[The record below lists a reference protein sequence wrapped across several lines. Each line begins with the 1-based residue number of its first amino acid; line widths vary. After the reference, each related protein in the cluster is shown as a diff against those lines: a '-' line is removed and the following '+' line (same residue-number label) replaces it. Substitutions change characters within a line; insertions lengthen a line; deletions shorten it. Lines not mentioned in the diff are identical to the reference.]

1 MPHTR
6 RDFIR
11 LSCCSAATLSTLA
24 GLGRFGMMSALA
36 AGPTCTDYRA
46 LVCIF
51 LFGGN
56 DSNNLIVP
64 TDNRYTNY
72 QTARGAN
79 QAMGGLA
86 LAQSTLVPLNSAS
99 QTSPMYGM
107 HPAAPELA
115 GLYNSNNLAL
125 LANVGTLIKPF
136 ASKTDYINRI
146 VQAPDNLFSHSD
158 QQDQW
163 QTVQL
168 SGVPSTGWAGRM
180 ADVIKAA
187 GSASGCYNSSFPPIL
202 SVAGQTIFCTGSQTQ
217 PFAMIPGAPPGLFDF
232 GDTSAQ
238 GQARLLALQQ
248 ILTMDSGISLV
259 QPASNVTTLT
269 IAQSKVLAGALQ
281 GARTTFAT
289 PFPTTG
295 IGKQLKQVAQ
305 IISVQSQLG
314 VNRQVFF
321 CSLGGFDTHSD
332 QINIQQGL
340 LGKDTPQSAQLSASM
355 KAFFD
360 ATNELGVPNN
370 VTTFT
375 LSDFS
380 RTLQPASNAGS
391 DHAWGSHQMIM
402 GGAVKGGAT
411 VNGGTGLYGTFPDLT
426 LNGPDDATTNGRWI
440 PSTSVDQYG
449 ATVAKWFGLASAD
462 ILGIFPNLQNFPAQ
476 DLGFLP

>member
-1 MPHTR
+1 
-6 RDFIR
+6 
-11 LSCCSAATLSTLA
+11 
-24 GLGRFGMMSALA
+24 
-36 AGPTCTDYRA
+36 
-46 LVCIF
+46 
-51 LFGGN
+51 
-56 DSNNLIVP
+56 
-64 TDNRYTNY
+64 
-72 QTARGAN
+72 
-79 QAMGGLA
+79 
-86 LAQSTLVPLNSAS
+86 
-99 QTSPMYGM
+99 M
-107 HPAAPELA
+107 HAAAPELRD
-115 GLYNSNNLAL
+115 LYNSNNLAL

-136 ASKTDYINRI
+136 ASKTDYINRTT
-146 VQAPDNLFSHSD
+146 QAPDNLFSHSD

-202 SVAGQTIFCTGSQTQ
+202 SVAGQTIFCTGNQTQ

-248 ILTMDSGISLV
+248 ILTLDSGISLV
-259 QPASNVTTLT
+259 QPASNVTRST
-269 IAQSKVLAGALQ
+269 IAQSKYLAGALN
-281 GARTTFAT
+281 GVTTPVT
-289 PFPTTG
+289 PFPNTSLG
-295 IGKQLKQVAQ
+295 NQLLQVAK
-305 IISVQSQLG
+305 IIKARNNLN

-332 QINIQQGL
+332 QINIQQHL
-340 LGKDTPQSAQLSASM
+340 LSQVSPAM

-360 ATNELGVPNN
+360 ATNELGVANN
-370 VTTFT
+370 VTAFT

-402 GGAVKGGAT
+402 GGAVKGGAAS
-411 VNGGTGLYGTFPDLT
+411 NAGAGLYGKFPDLT
-426 LNGPDDATTNGRWI
+426 LGGPDDAIGNGRWI

-449 ATVAKWFGLASAD
+449 ATLAKWFGLASAD
-462 ILGIFPNLQNFPAQ
+462 ILGIFPNLQNFGTT

>member
-36 AGPTCTDYRA
+36 AGPTCTGYKA

-64 TDNRYTNY
+64 MDSRFTTY
-72 QTARGAN
+72 QNARGAN

-86 LAQSTLVPLNSAS
+86 LAQNTLVTLGSG
-99 QTSPMYGM
+99 TYGM
-107 HPAAPELA
+107 HPSARELA
-115 GLYNSNNLAL
+115 GHYNSNNLAV

-136 ASKTDYINRI
+136 ISKTDYINRTI
-146 VQAPDNLFSHSD
+146 QAPDNLFSHSD

-168 SGVPSTGWAGRM
+168 SGVPTTGWAGRM
-180 ADVIKAA
+180 ADAIVL
-187 GSASGCYNSSFPPIL
+187 SGTCSNPAFPPIL
-202 SVAGQTIFCTGSQTQ
+202 SVAGQTIFCTGSKTQ
-217 PFAMIPGAPPGLFDF
+217 PFAMIPGAPPGLNDF
-232 GDTSAQ
+232 NPGLPQ
-238 GQARLLALQQ
+238 GPARAAALQQ
-248 ILTMDSGISLV
+248 ILTLDSGIALV
-259 QPASNVTTLT
+259 QPASNITQNT
-269 IAQSKVLAGALQ
+269 IAQSKYLAGALKNVHSF
-281 GARTTFAT
+281 TTAFPAT
-289 PFPTTG
+289 P
-295 IGKQLKQVAQ
+295 IGSQLKQVAQ

-332 QINIQQGL
+332 QITIQQSL
-340 LGKDTPQSAQLSASM
+340 LGQVSPAM

-360 ATNELGVPNN
+360 ATNELGVASN

-391 DHAWGSHQMIM
+391 DHAWGSHQLIM
-402 GGAVKGGAT
+402 GGAVKGGPA
-411 VNGGTGLYGTFPDLT
+411 NNSGIYGKFPDLA
-426 LNGPDDATTNGRWI
+426 LGGPDDAIGNGRWI

-449 ATVAKWFGLASAD
+449 ATLAKWFGLASAD
-462 ILGIFPNLQNFPAQ
+462 IAGIFPNLQNFLTT
-476 DLGFLP
+476 DLGFLM

>member
-1 MPHTR
+1 
-6 RDFIR
+6 
-11 LSCCSAATLSTLA
+11 LSTLA

-36 AGPTCTDYRA
+36 APTCTDYKA

-64 TDNRYTNY
+64 TDSRFSQY
-72 QTARGAN
+72 QIARGDP
-79 QAMGGLA
+79 AMGGLA
-86 LAQSTLVPLNSAS
+86 LAKATLVPLNPAS
-99 QTSPMYGM
+99 STSPMYGM

-115 GLYNSNNLAL
+115 GLYNSNNLAI

-146 VQAPDNLFSHSD
+146 VRAPDNLFSHSD

-187 GSASGCYNSSFPPIL
+187 GSASGCDNSSFPPIL
-202 SVAGQTIFCTGSQTQ
+202 SVAGQTIFCTGNQTQ

-232 GDTSAQ
+232 GDGSPR
-238 GQARLLALQQ
+238 GVARLAAFQQ
-248 ILTMDSGISLV
+248 ILTLDAGISLV
-259 QPASNVTTLT
+259 QPASNVTISS
-269 IAQSKVLAGALQ
+269 IAQSRALAGALQ
-281 GARTTFAT
+281 SKHTFTTA
-289 PFPTTG
+289 FPSTS
-295 IGKQLKQVAQ
+295 IGNQLKQVAE

-314 VNRQVFF
+314 INRQVFF

-332 QINIQQGL
+332 QLNIQQGL
-340 LGKDTPQSAQLSASM
+340 LGKDTQNSAQLSASM

-360 ATNELGVPNN
+360 ATIELGVANK

-391 DHAWGSHQMIM
+391 DHAWGSHHMVM
-402 GGAVKGGAT
+402 GGAVKGGAAS
-411 VNGGTGLYGTFPDLT
+411 NGGTGLYGTFPDLT
-426 LNGPDDATTNGRWI
+426 LNGPDDATSNGRWI

-462 ILGIFPNLQNFPAQ
+462 ILGIFPNLVNFPATSQ
-476 DLGFLP
+476 DLGFLL

>member
-51 LFGGN
+51 MFGGN

-64 TDNRYTNY
+64 NTATGY
-72 QTARGAN
+72 QLYSAGRGGTATGS
-79 QAMGGLA
+79 LA
-86 LAQSTLVPLNSAS
+86 LPQSSLHSLGPSGA
-99 QTSPMYGM
+99 YGM
-107 HPAAPELA
+107 HPAATELA
-115 GLYNSNNLAL
+115 ALYNSNNLAL
-125 LANVGTLIKPF
+125 LVNVGTLIKPT
-136 ASKTDYINRI
+136 SKTQYITRA
-146 VQAPDNLFSHSD
+146 VPAPDNLFSHSD

-168 SGVPSTGWAGRM
+168 SGVPTTGWAGRM

-187 GSASGCYNSSFPPIL
+187 GTSSNCYNSSFPPIL
-202 SVAGQTIFCTGSQTQ
+202 SVAGQTIFCTGNQTQ

-232 GDTSAQ
+232 GDTSTA
-238 GQARLLALQQ
+238 GKARILALQN
-248 ILTMDSGISLV
+248 ILTLDSGISLV
-259 QPASNVTTLT
+259 QPASNVTQNT
-269 IAQSKVLAGALQ
+269 IAQSQYLAGALN
-281 GARTTFAT
+281 GATALQTS
-289 PFPTTG
+289 FPNTSLG
-295 IGKQLKQVAQ
+295 NQLKQVAQ
-305 IISVQSQLG
+305 IIKAKNNLN

-332 QINIQQGL
+332 QISIQQHL
-340 LGKDTPQSAQLSASM
+340 LSQVSPAM
-355 KAFFD
+355 RAFFD
-360 ATNELGVPNN
+360 ATNELQVANN

-402 GGAVKGGAT
+402 GGAVKGGA
-411 VNGGTGLYGTFPDLT
+411 VNNGGLYGKFPDLT
-426 LNGPDDATTNGRWI
+426 LGGPDDAIGNGRWI
-440 PSTSVDQYG
+440 PSTAV
-449 ATVAKWFGLASAD
+449 
-462 ILGIFPNLQNFPAQ
+462 
-476 DLGFLP
+476 

>member
-1 MPHTR
+1 M
-6 RDFIR
+6 
-11 LSCCSAATLSTLA
+11 STLA

-64 TDNRYTNY
+64 TDSRYTNY

-86 LAQSTLVPLNSAS
+86 LAQNTLVPLNSATP
-99 QTSPMYGM
+99 TSPMYGM

-115 GLYNSNNLAL
+115 ALYNSNNLAV

-136 ASKTDYINRI
+136 SSKTDYLNKL

-180 ADVIKAA
+180 ADNIIL
-187 GSASGCYNSSFPPIL
+187 SASCSNPAFPPIL
-202 SVAGQTIFCTGSQTQ
+202 SVAGQTIFCTGNQTQ
-217 PFAMIPGAPPGLFDF
+217 PFAMVPGTPPGLNDF
-232 GDTSAQ
+232 GDTSTP
-238 GQARLLALQQ
+238 GQARLAALQQ
-248 ILTMDSGISLV
+248 ILTLDSGISLV
-259 QPASNVTTLT
+259 QPASNVTTKT
-269 IAQSKVLAGALQ
+269 IAQSKYLAGALNGVIPLQ
-281 GARTTFAT
+281 TQ
-289 PFPTTG
+289 FPNTS
-295 IGKQLKQVAQ
+295 IGNQLKQVAQ
-305 IISVQSQLG
+305 IIKVRNNLIN
-314 VNRQVFF
+314 VTRQVFF

-332 QINIQQGL
+332 QIHIQQNL
-340 LGKDTPQSAQLSASM
+340 LSLVSPAM

-360 ATNELGVPNN
+360 ATNELGVASN

-391 DHAWGSHQMIM
+391 DHAWGSHQLIM
-402 GGAVKGGAT
+402 GGAVKGGAA
-411 VNGGTGLYGTFPDLT
+411 NSGGIYGTFPDLT

-449 ATVAKWFGLASAD
+449 ATLAKWFGLASTD
-462 ILGIFPNLQNFPAQ
+462 ILGIFPNLQNFMTQ
-476 DLGFLP
+476 DLGFLL

>member
-1 MPHTR
+1 MAHTR

-36 AGPTCTDYRA
+36 AGPTCIDYKA

-64 TDNRYTNY
+64 TDSRYSLY
-72 QTARGAN
+72 QAARGN
-79 QAMGGLA
+79 PAMGGLT
-86 LAQSTLVPLNSAS
+86 LAQNTLLPLNSSFATGP
-99 QTSPMYGM
+99 QYGM
-107 HPAAPELA
+107 HPAAPELQT
-115 GLYNSNNLAL
+115 LYNSNNLAL

-136 ASKTDYINRI
+136 SSKTDYINRI

-202 SVAGQTIFCTGSQTQ
+202 SVAGQTIFCTGNQTQ
-217 PFAMIPGAPPGLFDF
+217 PFAMIPGAPPGLYDF
-232 GDTSAQ
+232 GDTSPQ
-238 GQARLLALQQ
+238 GQVRLAAFQQ
-248 ILTMDSGISLV
+248 ILTLDAGISLV
-259 QPASNVTTLT
+259 QPASNVTQNTM
-269 IAQSKVLAGALQ
+269 AQSKYLANALKSVHSF
-281 GARTTFAT
+281 TTV
-289 PFPTTG
+289 FPTTG
-295 IGKQLKQVAQ
+295 IGKQLQQVAQ

-332 QINIQQGL
+332 QINIQQNL
-340 LGKDTPQSAQLSASM
+340 LSQVSPAMSAFYKATQELS
-355 KAFFD
+355 
-360 ATNELGVPNN
+360 VQNN

-391 DHAWGSHQMIM
+391 DHAWGSHHMIM
-402 GGAVKGGAT
+402 GGAVKGGAAS
-411 VNGGTGLYGTFPDLT
+411 NAGTGLYGKFPDLT
-426 LNGPDDATTNGRWI
+426 LGGPDDAIGNGRWI

-449 ATVAKWFGLASAD
+449 ATLAKWFGLTSAD
-462 ILGIFPNLQNFPAQ
+462 ILGIFPNLINFPATAQ

>member
-36 AGPTCTDYRA
+36 AGPTCTDYKA

-64 TDNRYTNY
+64 ADSRFSLY
-72 QTARGAN
+72 QTARGN
-79 QAMGGLA
+79 PSMGGLA
-86 LAQSTLVPLNSAS
+86 LAQKALLPLNSAS
-99 QTSPMYGM
+99 PTSPLYGM
-107 HPAAPELA
+107 HPSAPELA
-115 GLYNSNNLAL
+115 ALYNSSNLAV

-136 ASKTDYINRI
+136 SSKTDYINRT

-168 SGVPSTGWAGRM
+168 SGIPSTGWAGRM

-187 GSASGCYNSSFPPIL
+187 GSVSGCYNQSFPPIL
-202 SVAGQTIFCTGSQTQ
+202 SVAGQTIFCTGNQTQ
-217 PFAMIPGAPPGLFDF
+217 PFAMIPGSSPGLNDF
-232 GDTSAQ
+232 GDTSAS
-238 GQARLLALQQ
+238 GQARLAALQQ
-248 ILTMDSGISLV
+248 ILTLDSGISLV
-259 QPASNVTTLT
+259 QPASNVTVNT
-269 IAQSKVLAGALQ
+269 IAQSKYLASALTSVHSF
-281 GARTTFAT
+281 TTA
-289 PFPTTG
+289 FPTTP
-295 IGKQLKQVAQ
+295 IGNQLKQVAQ

-321 CSLGGFDTHSD
+321 CSQGGFDTHSD
-332 QINIQQGL
+332 QITIQQNL
-340 LGKDTPQSAQLSASM
+340 LNQVSPAM

-360 ATNELGVPNN
+360 ATNELQVANK

-391 DHAWGSHQMIM
+391 DHAWGSHHVIL
-402 GGAVKGGAT
+402 GGAVRGGAAN
-411 VNGGTGLYGTFPDLT
+411 NGGIYGKFPDLT
-426 LNGPDDATTNGRWI
+426 LGGPDDAIGNGRWI

-449 ATVAKWFGLASAD
+449 ATLAKWFGLSSSD
-462 ILGIFPNLQNFPAQ
+462 IAGIFPNLQNFTTT

>member
-36 AGPTCTDYRA
+36 AGAACADYKA

-64 TDNRYTNY
+64 NTTAGY
-72 QTARGAN
+72 QLYSAGRGGTAAGN
-79 QAMGGLA
+79 LV
-86 LAQSTLVPLNSAS
+86 LAQNSLHSLGSAGA
-99 QTSPMYGM
+99 YGM
-107 HPAAPELA
+107 HPAATELA
-115 GLYNSNNLAL
+115 TLYNSNNLAL

-136 ASKTDYINRI
+136 SSKTDYINRI

-180 ADVIKAA
+180 ADNIIL
-187 GSASGCYNSSFPPIL
+187 SSTCSNTAFPPIL
-202 SVAGQTIFCTGSQTQ
+202 SVAGQTIFCTGNQTQ

-248 ILTMDSGISLV
+248 ILTLDSGISLV
-259 QPASNVTTLT
+259 QPTSNVTTLT
-269 IAQSKVLAGALQ
+269 IAQSKFLASKLQ

-295 IGKQLKQVAQ
+295 IGKQLQQVAQ
-305 IISVQSQLG
+305 IVSVQSQLG

-332 QINIQQGL
+332 QINIQNAL
-340 LGKDTPQSAQLSASM
+340 LLQLSPAMSAFY
-355 KAFFD
+355 KA
-360 ATNELGVPNN
+360 TQELSVQNN

-391 DHAWGSHQMIM
+391 DHAWGSHHMIM
-402 GGAVKGGAT
+402 CGAVTGGAT
-411 VNGGTGLYGTFPDLT
+411 SNLGTGLYGKFPDLT
-426 LNGPDDATTNGRWI
+426 LGGPDDATTNGRWI

-449 ATVAKWFGLASAD
+449 ATLAKWFGLASSD
-462 ILGIFPNLQNFPAQ
+462 ILGIFPNLMNFPATAQ

>member
-11 LSCCSAATLSTLA
+11 LSCCSAAMLSTLA

-36 AGPTCTDYRA
+36 AGPTCADYKA

-64 TDNRYTNY
+64 MDSRYSLY
-72 QTARGAN
+72 QSARGN
-79 QAMGGLA
+79 PSMGGLA
-86 LAQSTLVPLNSAS
+86 LAQSALVPLHPP
-99 QTSPMYGM
+99 SPTYGM
-107 HPAAPELA
+107 HPSAPELA
-115 GLYNSNNLAL
+115 ALYNSNNLAL
-125 LANVGTLIKPF
+125 LANVGTLIKPL
-136 ASKTDYINRI
+136 SKTAYQQRTA
-146 VQAPDNLFSHSD
+146 VPDNLFSHSD

-187 GSASGCYNSSFPPIL
+187 GNASGCFNSSFPPIL
-202 SVAGQTIFCTGSQTQ
+202 SVAGQTIFCTGNQTQ

-232 GDTSAQ
+232 GDTSTA
-238 GQARLLALQQ
+238 GKARLLALQN

-259 QPASNVTTLT
+259 QPASNVTQNT
-269 IAQSKVLAGALQ
+269 IAQSKYLAGALNGVTPLQ
-281 GARTTFAT
+281 T
-289 PFPTTG
+289 PFPNTSLG
-295 IGKQLKQVAQ
+295 NQLKQVAQ
-305 IISVQSQLG
+305 IIKAKNNLN

-321 CSLGGFDTHSD
+321 CSQGGFDTHSD
-332 QINIQQGL
+332 QIHIQQNL
-340 LGKDTPQSAQLSASM
+340 LSQVSPAM

-360 ATNELGVPNN
+360 ATNELAVANN

-391 DHAWGSHQMIM
+391 DHAWGSHHVIM
-402 GGAVKGGAT
+402 GGAVKGGALN
-411 VNGGTGLYGTFPDLT
+411 NGGIYGTFPDLT
-426 LNGPDDATTNGRWI
+426 LGGPDDATTNGRWI

-449 ATVAKWFGLASAD
+449 ATLAKWFGLASTD
-462 ILGIFPNLQNFPAQ
+462 IAGIFPNLINFPATAQ
-476 DLGFLP
+476 DLGFLS

>member
-36 AGPTCTDYRA
+36 AGPCTDYKA

-64 TDNRYTNY
+64 TDSRFSLYN
-72 QTARGAN
+72 TARGN
-79 QAMGGLA
+79 PSMGGLA
-86 LAQSTLVPLNSAS
+86 LAQSALLPLKPAS
-99 QTSPMYGM
+99 PTGPTYGM

-115 GLYNSNNLAL
+115 ALYNSNNLAL
-125 LANVGTLIKPF
+125 LANVGTLIRPT
-136 ASKTDYINRI
+136 AKTDYQTRTG
-146 VQAPDNLFSHSD
+146 VPDNLFSHSD

-187 GSASGCYNSSFPPIL
+187 GNASGCFNSSFPPIL
-202 SVAGQTIFCTGSQTQ
+202 SVAGQTIFCTGNQTQ

-269 IAQSKVLAGALQ
+269 IAQSKYLAGALN
-281 GARTTFAT
+281 GATALQTQ
-289 PFPTTG
+289 FPNTSLG
-295 IGKQLKQVAQ
+295 NQLKQVAQ
-305 IISVQSQLG
+305 IIKVKNNLN

-321 CSLGGFDTHSD
+321 CSQGGFDTHSD
-332 QINIQQGL
+332 QIHIQQNL
-340 LGKDTPQSAQLSASM
+340 LSQVSPAM

-360 ATNELGVPNN
+360 ATNELGVASS

-391 DHAWGSHQMIM
+391 DHAWGSHQLIM
-402 GGAVKGGAT
+402 GGAVKGGAA
-411 VNGGTGLYGTFPDLT
+411 NSGGIYGTFPDLT
-426 LNGPDDATTNGRWI
+426 LNGPDDATSNGRWI

-449 ATVAKWFGLASAD
+449 ATLAKWFGLASTD
-462 ILGIFPNLQNFPAQ
+462 IAGIFPNLINFPATAQ

>member
-1 MPHTR
+1 
-6 RDFIR
+6 
-11 LSCCSAATLSTLA
+11 
-24 GLGRFGMMSALA
+24 
-36 AGPTCTDYRA
+36 
-46 LVCIF
+46 
-51 LFGGN
+51 
-56 DSNNLIVP
+56 
-64 TDNRYTNY
+64 
-72 QTARGAN
+72 
-79 QAMGGLA
+79 
-86 LAQSTLVPLNSAS
+86 
-99 QTSPMYGM
+99 
-107 HPAAPELA
+107 
-115 GLYNSNNLAL
+115 
-125 LANVGTLIKPF
+125 
-136 ASKTDYINRI
+136 
-146 VQAPDNLFSHSD
+146 
-158 QQDQW
+158 
-163 QTVQL
+163 L

-187 GSASGCYNSSFPPIL
+187 GTSSNCYSSSFPPIL
-202 SVAGQTIFCTGSQTQ
+202 SVAGQTIFCTGNQTQ

-232 GDTSAQ
+232 GDTSTQ

-269 IAQSKVLAGALQ
+269 IAQSKFLASKLQ

-295 IGKQLKQVAQ
+295 IGKQLQQVAQ

-332 QINIQQGL
+332 QINIQNAL
-340 LGKDTPQSAQLSASM
+340 LLQLSPAMSAFY
-355 KAFFD
+355 KA
-360 ATNELGVPNN
+360 TQELSVQNN

-391 DHAWGSHQMIM
+391 DHAWGSHHMIM
-402 GGAVKGGAT
+402 GGAVKGGAAS
-411 VNGGTGLYGTFPDLT
+411 NAGTGLYGKFPDLT
-426 LNGPDDATTNGRWI
+426 LGGPDDAIGNGRWI

-449 ATVAKWFGLASAD
+449 ATLAKWFGLASAD
-462 ILGIFPNLQNFPAQ
+462 ILGIFPNLINFPATAQ

>member
-36 AGPTCTDYRA
+36 AGPTCTDYKA

-64 TDNRYTNY
+64 TDSRFSLYNN
-72 QTARGAN
+72 ARGN
-79 QAMGGLA
+79 PSMGGLA
-86 LAQSTLVPLNSAS
+86 LTQSSLLPLNSAAS
-99 QTSPMYGM
+99 AVTYGM
-107 HPAAPELA
+107 HSAAPELQ

-136 ASKTDYINRI
+136 KSKTDYITRT

-202 SVAGQTIFCTGSQTQ
+202 SVAGQTIFCTGNQTQ

-232 GDTSAQ
+232 GDASAQ

-269 IAQSKVLAGALQ
+269 IAQSKYLAGALN
-281 GARTTFAT
+281 GAMPLQTQ
-289 PFPTTG
+289 FPNTS
-295 IGKQLKQVAQ
+295 IGNQLKQVAQ
-305 IISVQSQLG
+305 IIKVKNNLS

-332 QINIQQGL
+332 QIHIQQNL
-340 LGKDTPQSAQLSASM
+340 LSQVSPAM

-360 ATNELGVPNN
+360 ATNELGVAGN

-391 DHAWGSHQMIM
+391 DHAWGSHHMIM
-402 GGAVKGGAT
+402 GGAVKGGAGN
-411 VNGGTGLYGTFPDLT
+411 NGGIYGKFPDLA
-426 LNGPDDATTNGRWI
+426 LGGPDDAIGNGRWI

-449 ATVAKWFGLASAD
+449 ATLAKWFGLSSSD
-462 ILGIFPNLQNFPAQ
+462 IAGIFPNLQNFTTT

>member
-36 AGPTCTDYRA
+36 AGPTCNDYKA

-64 TDNRYTNY
+64 MDSRFTNY
-72 QTARGAN
+72 QTARGAD
-79 QAMGGLA
+79 QTMGGLA
-86 LAQSTLVPLNSAS
+86 LAQNTLVPLNPAS
-99 QTSPMYGM
+99 PTSPMYGM

-115 GLYNSNNLAL
+115 ALYNSNNLAL
-125 LANVGTLIKPF
+125 LTNVGTLIKPL
-136 ASKTDYINRI
+136 SKTAYQQRTG
-146 VQAPDNLFSHSD
+146 VPDNLFSHSD

-180 ADVIKAA
+180 ADNIIL
-187 GSASGCYNSSFPPIL
+187 SGTCSNPAFPPIV
-202 SVAGQTIFCTGSQTQ
+202 SVAGQTIFCTGNQTQ
-217 PFAMIPGAPPGLFDF
+217 PFAMIPGTPPGLFDF
-232 GDTSAQ
+232 GDGSPQ
-238 GQARLLALQQ
+238 GQARLAAFQQ
-248 ILTMDSGISLV
+248 ILTLDAGISLV
-259 QPASNVTTLT
+259 QPASNVTTHT
-269 IAQSKVLAGALQ
+269 IAQSKYLAGALQ
-281 GARTTFAT
+281 GVTPLQT
-289 PFPTTG
+289 PFPNTSLG
-295 IGKQLKQVAQ
+295 NQLNQVAQ
-305 IISVQSQLG
+305 IIKVRNNLN
-314 VNRQVFF
+314 VKRQVFF

-332 QINIQQGL
+332 QISIQQHL
-340 LGKDTPQSAQLSASM
+340 LSQVSPAM

-360 ATNELGVPNN
+360 ATNELQVANN

-391 DHAWGSHQMIM
+391 DHAWGSHHMVM
-402 GGAVKGGAT
+402 GGAVKGGAAS
-411 VNGGTGLYGTFPDLT
+411 NGGTGLYGTFPDLT
-426 LNGPDDATTNGRWI
+426 LGGPDDATSNGRWI

-449 ATVAKWFGLASAD
+449 ATLAKWFGLASTD
-462 ILGIFPNLQNFPAQ
+462 IAGIFPNLQNFPATAQ
-476 DLGFLP
+476 DLGFLL

>member
-36 AGPTCTDYRA
+36 AGPTCIDYKA

-64 TDNRYTNY
+64 TDSRFTNY
-72 QTARGAN
+72 QNARGTN

-86 LAQSTLVPLNSAS
+86 LAQNTLVPLNSAS
-99 QTSPMYGM
+99 PTSPMYGM

-115 GLYNSNNLAL
+115 ALYNSNNLAL

-136 ASKTDYINRI
+136 SSKTDYINRI

-168 SGVPSTGWAGRM
+168 SGVPSTGWAGRI
-180 ADVIKAA
+180 ADNIIL
-187 GSASGCYNSSFPPIL
+187 SSTCSNTAFPPIL

-232 GDTSAQ
+232 GDLSPQ
-238 GQARLLALQQ
+238 GVARLAAFQQ
-248 ILTMDSGISLV
+248 ILTLDAGISLV
-259 QPASNVTTLT
+259 QPASNVTMHTL
-269 IAQSKVLAGALQ
+269 AQSKHLASALKSVHSF
-281 GARTTFAT
+281 TTV
-289 PFPTTG
+289 FPTTS
-295 IGKQLKQVAQ
+295 IGNQLKQVAQ

-332 QINIQQGL
+332 QINIQNAL
-340 LGKDTPQSAQLSASM
+340 LLQLSPAMSAFY
-355 KAFFD
+355 KA
-360 ATNELGVPNN
+360 TQELSVQNN

-391 DHAWGSHQMIM
+391 DHAWGSHHMIM
-402 GGAVKGGAT
+402 GGAVKGGAAS
-411 VNGGTGLYGTFPDLT
+411 NLGTGLYGKFPDLT
-426 LNGPDDATTNGRWI
+426 LGGPDDATTNGRWI

-449 ATVAKWFGLASAD
+449 ATLAKWFGLAPTD
-462 ILGIFPNLQNFPAQ
+462 ILGIFPNLMNFPAISQ
-476 DLGFLP
+476 DLGFLL